1 VLWIA
6 LSGSPAQWTRQ
17 AAFPTQQ
24 PCMSEAHRLAHVG
37 LRAPDEALDDP
48 VGAVVILKNKQG
60 EIEKA
65 VNYEC

>member
-1 VLWIA
+1 
-6 LSGSPAQWTRQ
+6 
-17 AAFPTQQ
+17 
-24 PCMSEAHRLAHVG
+24 MSEAHRLAHVG

-65 VNYEC
+65 VNYECWPDTMDPRAPKRNK